1 MKLLI
6 SSHYF
11 APRLGGIETMT
22 LLLARGFRRH
32 GHEVRILTTTPGS
45 PADAPGLEV
54 LRNPNPGALRRA
66 VAWSDLVF
74 HNNISLNVWWP
85 LLLHPR
91 PWVVTTQTWIAR
103 HDGSL
108 GWRERVKKQLLKRAH
123 NIAISRAI
131 AASLPVPS
139 VLVPNCYDETVFAP
153 AAEPA
158 AKDLI
163 FVGRL
168 VSDKGADLALEA
180 LARLHR
186 DGQHRQLTI
195 VGDGPEKEALTSR
208 AAALG
213 LGNHVIFRGPLRGE
227 ALAGELRNHRIQL
240 VPSRWREPFGIV
252 ALEGAACGC
261 HVIGSDQ
268 GGLPEAI
275 GPCGD
280 CFPNGDSDALADKI
294 AAVPPSPRTVAQENA
309 RRAHLQRHTTAFIT
323 ERYLEIF
330 AHAVEMKRRAA

>member
-1 MKLLI
+1 M
-6 SSHYF
+6 S
-11 APRLGGIETMT
+11 
-22 LLLARGFRRH
+22 LLLARAFSRH

-54 LRNPNPGALRRA
+54 LRQPNRDTLRRA

-74 HNNISLNVWWP
+74 HNNISLSASWP

-103 HDGSL
+103 NDGSQ
-108 GWRERVKKQLLKRAH
+108 GWRERLKKQMLRRAH

-131 AASLPVPS
+131 AASLPVPA
-139 VLVPNCYDETVFAP
+139 VVVPNCYDETVFSP
-153 AAEPA
+153 GTQPPH
-158 AKDLI
+158 KDLI

-168 VSDKGADLALEA
+168 VSDKGADLALDA
-180 LARLHR
+180 LARLR
-186 DGQHRQLTI
+186 RNGQRRQLTI
-195 VGDGPEKEALTSR
+195 VGDGPEREALVAQ

-213 LGNHVIFRGPLRGE
+213 LQGQVDFLGPLRGA
-227 ALAGELRNHRIQL
+227 ALAAELRAHRIQL

-261 HVIGSDQ
+261 CVIGSAQ

-275 GPCGD
+275 GPCGGT
-280 CFPNGDSDALADKI
+280 FPNGDAGALADKI
-294 AAVPPSPRTVAQENA
+294 AETAPGARPAPPEAA
-309 RRAHLQRHTTAFIT
+309 RQTHLARHTTSFIT
-323 ERYLEIF
+323 ARYLEIF
-330 AHAVEMKRRAA
+330 TRAVGMQNRTA

>member
-22 LLLARGFRRH
+22 LLLARAFTGR
-32 GHEVRILTTTPGS
+32 GHTVRILTTTPGL
-45 PADAPGLEV
+45 PTDAPGLEV
-54 LRNPNPGALRRA
+54 LRQPGPAELRRA

-74 HNNISLNVWWP
+74 HNNISLNLCWP

-103 HDGSL
+103 PDGSL
-108 GWRERVKKQLLKRAH
+108 GWRERLKKQMLKRAH
-123 NIAISRAI
+123 NVAISRAI
-131 AASLPVPS
+131 AATLPVS
-139 VLVPNCYDETVFAP
+139 ATLVPNCYDETVFKP
-153 AAEPA
+153 GDKPP
-158 AKDLI
+158 AKDMI

-168 VSDKGADLALEA
+168 VSDKGADLALDA

-186 DGQHRQLTI
+186 KGQHRHLTI
-195 VGDGPEKEALTSR
+195 VGDGPEKTSLVTR
-208 AAALG
+208 AHALG
-213 LGNHVIFRGPLRGE
+213 LRKHVEFPGPLQGI
-227 ALAGELRNHRIQL
+227 ALADELRAHRVQL
-240 VPSRWREPFGIV
+240 VPSRWPEPFGIV

-261 HVIGSDQ
+261 FVIGSNQ

-275 GPCGD
+275 GPCGV
-280 CFPNGDSDALADKI
+280 CFPNGDADALAERI
-294 AAVPPSPRTVAQENA
+294 AQVAPSPHTVVQETA
-309 RRAHLQRHTTAFIT
+309 RRAHLEKHTTAFIT

-330 AHAVEMKRRAA
+330 NRAVGMKNRSA